1 MEALLE
7 CLYLTG
13 VGLFFS
19 YLVAIIVVSI
29 WWD

>member
-7 CLYLTG
+7 FLYLVG

-19 YLVAIIVVSI
+19 YLVVIIVVSI

>member
-1 MEALLE
+1 MEALIE
-7 CLYLTG
+7 FLYLVG

-29 WWD
+29 WGD